1 VTGAGLLPGDVAVR
15 DSHPESGYDLVLAGS
30 SGDRSTERITVIDQY
45 LYDDTGALLELL
57 AHPDTAIVSLTIT
70 EGGWGIP
77 TTWEPESAV
86 GLVVRGLQARRAA
99 GVPPYTVL
107 SCDNLQD
114 NGHIA
119 KQCVVAAAEL
129 AEPGLGGWVS
139 DHASFPASMVDRITP
154 APADQSV
161 VVAEPFRQWVI
172 EDQFPLGRPEW
183 ERGGA
188 LLVDDVRPYELM
200 KLRLLNAGH
209 QALAYPALLLGH
221 GFVHDA
227 VADLA
232 PLLRAWWGEAMP
244 TLEPVPGIDLDSYTE
259 TLLERFSNA
268 QVADRV
274 ARLASFASDRVPAFV
289 LPVVRDN
296 LAAGRGIR
304 TAALVVAAWALSL
317 ELPREVV
324 DNRELLAGEA
334 LLDDPVFDDVRDG
347 LRTDFLRSLDDLRRD
362 PLAAVSAAGAEQP
375 GPR

>member
-1 VTGAGLLPGDVAVR
+1 MTGAGLLPGDVAVR
-15 DSHPESGYDLVLAGS
+15 DSHPENGYDLVLASS

-45 LYDDTGALLELL
+45 LYDETGALLELL
-57 AHPDTAIVSLTIT
+57 AHPYTAIVSLTIT

-77 TTWEPESAV
+77 TSWEPDSAV
-86 GLVVRGLQARRAA
+86 GLVVGGLQARLAA
-99 GVPPYTVL
+99 GLAPYTVL

-114 NGHIA
+114 NGRIA
-119 KQCVVAAAEL
+119 RECVVAAAEL
-129 AEPGLGGWVS
+129 VEPGLGAWVR
-139 DHASFPASMVDRITP
+139 DQVSFPGSMVDRITP
-154 APADQSV
+154 APTDQSV

-172 EDQFPLGRPEW
+172 EDRFPLGRPAW

-221 GFVHDA
+221 ALVHDA
-227 VADLA
+227 VLDLA
-232 PLLRAWWGEAMP
+232 PLLRAWWTEARP
-244 TLEPVPGIDLDSYTE
+244 TLEPVPGIDLDDYTA

-268 QVADRV
+268 QVADTV

-296 LAAGRGIR
+296 LAAGRSTR
-304 TAALVVAAWALSL
+304 TGAFVVAAWALSL

-324 DNRELLAGEA
+324 DNRELPTGEA
-334 LLDDPVFDDVRDG
+334 LLDDPVFDDVRDR